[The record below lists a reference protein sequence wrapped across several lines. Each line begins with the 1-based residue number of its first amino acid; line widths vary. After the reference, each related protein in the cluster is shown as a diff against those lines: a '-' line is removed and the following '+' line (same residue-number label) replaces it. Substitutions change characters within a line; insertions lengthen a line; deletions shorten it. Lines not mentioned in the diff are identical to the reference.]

1 MSTDTA
7 SPGSLSAS
15 TASRQLLALRW
26 LALLST
32 LNVLCQGVT
41 AGEVLMKNHTALQ
54 FHAAGAIALHV
65 LTGLAAIA
73 AGLHWRSSRG
83 SLWPTVLAVV
93 VFVATFVQAGFGH
106 GRTLYIH
113 VPLALLILLGTT
125 WLAAWAWLAN
135 RSAARTRHAVT

>member
-7 SPGSLSAS
+7 SSGSLSAS
-15 TASRQLLALRW
+15 ATARPMLALRW

-32 LNVLCQGVT
+32 LNVLCQGIT
-41 AGEVLMKNHTALQ
+41 AGEVLMKNHTALE
-54 FHAAGAIALHV
+54 FHAGGAILLHV

-73 AGLHWRSSRG
+73 AGLHWRASRG

-93 VFVATFVQAGFGH
+93 VFVATFVQAEFGH

-125 WLAAWAWLAN
+125 WLTAWAWLAN